1 MRRAELLNVFFFTVF
16 TALAWLRRLP
26 LRRRITATRLG
37 LAGVALSILPQFA
50 DTSHGMIPMLR
61 DWLPAVQILL
71 AYWQTGT
78 FTVER
83 KKGLEQKLEEIDRKL
98 FHLLPGSRADRTR
111 HKIFNTYLEL
121 SYLLCYPLIPA
132 GLALVY
138 LSGNRTQADWY
149 WAIVLPSTYL
159 CYVAVPFIQV
169 LPPRLLNRD
178 TGIRERTGAVR
189 QLNLWLLRHASIQF
203 ATFPSAHVASTMA
216 ASLAL
221 LWLFPLAGI
230 IFLMLSVSIA
240 FSAVAGRYHYAID
253 VLLGAAI
260 AVTIFLAESG

>member
-1 MRRAELLNVFFFTVF
+1 MRRAELLNVFFFIVF

-50 DTSHGMIPMLR
+50 DTSQIISVLR

-111 HKIFNTYLEL
+111 HK
-121 SYLLCYPLIPA
+121 
-132 GLALVY
+132 
-138 LSGNRTQADWY
+138 
-149 WAIVLPSTYL
+149 
-159 CYVAVPFIQV
+159 
-169 LPPRLLNRD
+169 
-178 TGIRERTGAVR
+178 
-189 QLNLWLLRHASIQF
+189 
-203 ATFPSAHVASTMA
+203 
-216 ASLAL
+216 
-221 LWLFPLAGI
+221 
-230 IFLMLSVSIA
+230 
-240 FSAVAGRYHYAID
+240 
-253 VLLGAAI
+253 
-260 AVTIFLAESG
+260 

>member
-1 MRRAELLNVFFFTVF
+1 MRISELLNVFFFAVF

-37 LAGVALSILPQFA
+37 LAGIVLSVLPQLA
-50 DTSHGMIPMLR
+50 DTSRVISVLR

-71 AYWQTGT
+71 AYWQTGA
-78 FTVER
+78 FTDER
-83 KKGLEQKLEEIDRKL
+83 KKGLEKRLQDLDRKVL
-98 FHLLPGSRADRTR
+98 HLLTGTRADRLR
-111 HKIFNTYLEL
+111 HRIFDTYLEL

-132 GLALVY
+132 GLGLLY
-138 LSGNRTQADWY
+138 LTGNRAQADWY
-149 WAIVLPSTYL
+149 WAVVLPSTYL
-159 CYVAVPFIQV
+159 CYVVFPFIQV
-169 LPPRLLNRD
+169 LPPRLLNLDPESREG
-178 TGIRERTGAVR
+178 TGLVR

-240 FSAVAGRYHYAID
+240 LSAVIGRYHYAVD
-253 VLLGAAI
+253 VLLGAAL
-260 AVTIFLAESG
+260 AVIIFLAESG

>member
-16 TALAWLRRLP
+16 TVLAWLRRLP

-37 LAGVALSILPQFA
+37 LAGIALSVLPQLA
-50 DTSHGMIPMLR
+50 DTSQVISVLR

-78 FTVER
+78 FTAER
-83 KKGLEQKLEEIDRKL
+83 TKGLERKLQELDRKL
-98 FHLLPGSRADRTR
+98 FDLLTGNRADRMR
-111 HKIFNTYLEL
+111 HEIFNTYLEL

-132 GLALVY
+132 GLALLY
-138 LSGNRTQADWY
+138 LTGNRAQADWY
-149 WAIVLPSTYL
+149 WAVVLPSTYL
-159 CYVAVPFIQV
+159 CYVVVPFVQL
-169 LPPRLLNRD
+169 LPPRLLNLD
-178 TGIRERTGAVR
+178 PELSESTGVVR

-203 ATFPSAHVASTMA
+203 ATFPSAHVAATMA

-230 IFLMLSVSIA
+230 IFLVLSVSIA
-240 FSAVAGRYHYAID
+240 FSAVAGRYHYSVD
-253 VLLGAAI
+253 VLLGVAI
-260 AVTIFLAESG
+260 AVAIFLAKSG